1 MTSVMP
7 TYGRVDI
14 SFEEGKGPYLF
25 TSDGDRYLDF
35 TSGIAVTGLGH
46 AHPHLVKTLTE
57 QASRLWHTSNLYV
70 IPEQERLAERLCANS
85 FAELVFFCNSGAEA
99 MEGVIKIARKY
110 QSHVGRP
117 DRYRII
123 VFSGAF
129 HGRTLA
135 TISASDSLKGQEG
148 FGPMTEGFDRV
159 PFGDAEAVR
168 AAVTSETAA
177 ILVEPVQGESGIFPS
192 EDGFL
197 RELREIADAEGLLLL
212 FDEVQCGVGRT
223 GALFG
228 HTASGVKPDV
238 MGLAK
243 GLGGGFP
250 IGAVMATNRAAAG
263 MGPGTH
269 GCTFGGNP
277 IAAACANAV
286 LDVLLTEGFLEQVSV
301 SGHQLRDAVDEV
313 AANFP
318 YVLPTVRSKGLMIG
332 MKCGPSNIELVDEL
346 RRQKVLTV
354 PAGDNVVRF
363 LPPLNIEN
371 KQINEA
377 QDALAKAC
385 KELSL

>member
-14 SFEEGKGPYLF
+14 SFEVGKGPYLF
-25 TSDGDRYLDF
+25 TADGDRYLDF
-35 TSGIAVTGLGH
+35 TSGIAVNGLGH
-46 AHPHLVKTLTE
+46 AHPHLVKALTE

-70 IPEQERLAERLCANS
+70 IPEQERLADRLCANS
-85 FAELVFFCNSGAEA
+85 FAESVFFCNSGAEA
-99 MEGVIKIARKY
+99 MEGVIKTARKY

-117 DRYRII
+117 ERYRII

-135 TISASDSLKGQEG
+135 TISASDSAKGQEG

-159 PFGDAEAVR
+159 SFGDVEAVR
-168 AAVTSETAA
+168 SAVTSETAA

-192 EDGFL
+192 QDGFL
-197 RELREIADAEGLLLL
+197 RELREIADAEDLLLL

-228 HTASGVKPDV
+228 HTVSGVKPDI

-250 IGAVMATNRAAAG
+250 IGAVMATKSAAAG

-277 IAAACANAV
+277 MAAACANAV
-286 LDVLLTEGFLEQVSV
+286 LDVLLADGFLDQVSF
-301 SGHQLRDAVDEV
+301 SGKQLRGAVDEV
-313 AANFP
+313 AADFP
-318 YVLPTVRSKGLMIG
+318 SILQAVRSRGLMIG
-332 MKCGPSNIELVDEL
+332 MKCGPSNIDLVDAL

-363 LPPLNIEN
+363 LPPLNIDSD
-371 KQINEA
+371 QINEA
-377 QDALAKAC
+377 QKALAAAC
-385 KELSL
+385 KELDS